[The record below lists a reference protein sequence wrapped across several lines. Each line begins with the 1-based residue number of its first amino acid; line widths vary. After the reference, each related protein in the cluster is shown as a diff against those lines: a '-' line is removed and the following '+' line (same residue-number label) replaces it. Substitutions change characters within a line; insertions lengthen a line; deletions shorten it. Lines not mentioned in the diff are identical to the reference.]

1 MTEPSQAT
9 EHEAIGSPVTAVIIP
24 HYNQLEHTRNCF
36 ESLSRLNGPA
46 SRILVIDNGSTAH
59 SPEALVTACP
69 RATVIRLE
77 TNLGFA
83 GGVNVGIREALRST
97 EIRYIWVL
105 NNDTLCPPDT
115 LQKLIAAVENS
126 PKTGL
131 AGCPMIEGKG
141 SPEERRVTAGKRLLR
156 PWLIPVSPRPGTAPD
171 YLSGACLLI
180 RREVLEDIG
189 LFDEGFFFFFE
200 DADFSLR
207 AKQAGWTLTVT
218 EAACIEHKGSATVR
232 TLKEMQA
239 QCYRA
244 GHLRLLRKYTPH
256 PYLFFLP
263 PFLYR
268 LAIDVLQGNLKAV
281 SGSIK
286 GFCGSKEGLHLLK

>member
-1 MTEPSQAT
+1 MTKRPQST
-9 EHEAIGSPVTAVIIP
+9 EHDTVGSPGTAVIIP
-24 HYNQLEHTRNCF
+24 HYNQLEYTRDCCA
-36 ESLSRLNGPA
+36 SLSQLNGPA
-46 SRILVIDNGSTAH
+46 CRILVIDNGSTAH
-59 SPEALVTACP
+59 PPEALVAACP

-83 GGVNVGIREALRST
+83 GGVNVGIREALRSPET
-97 EIRYIWVL
+97 RYIWVL

-115 LQKLIAAVENS
+115 LQKLITVLENS

-141 SPEERRVTAGKRLLR
+141 TPEERRVTAGKRLLR
-156 PWLIPVSPRPGTAPD
+156 PWLIPVSPRPATAPD
-171 YLSGACLLI
+171 YLSGASLLI

-207 AKQAGWTLTVT
+207 AKQAGWTLTVAET
-218 EAACIEHKGSATVR
+218 ACIEHKGSATVR
-232 TLKEMQA
+232 NLKELQA
-239 QCYRA
+239 RCYRA
-244 GHLRLLRKYTPH
+244 GHLRLLRKHTQH

-268 LAIDVLQGNLKAV
+268 LGMDLLKGNLPAIRGNLAALKAPYRALD
-281 SGSIK
+281 K
-286 GFCGSKEGLHLLK
+286 H